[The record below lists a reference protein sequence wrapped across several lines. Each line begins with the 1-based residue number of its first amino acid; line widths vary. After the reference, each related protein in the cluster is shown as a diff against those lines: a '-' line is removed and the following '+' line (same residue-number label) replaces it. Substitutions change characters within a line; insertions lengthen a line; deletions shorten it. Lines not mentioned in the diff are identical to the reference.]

1 MTKNISDLG
10 NQNPIQQKL
19 SILKWRLHRIFI
31 TTPNGWLYNLVSFY
45 RSYEPQW
52 LAKQTCQSY
61 KFQLKLDEVVN
72 AYLKETKTK
81 VHQETYCDPGQ
92 TTNGTYIIKKNGWS
106 DETDNRGRIEQEI
119 WKQGFDNAVFNIWG
133 LSNYPNAWKQNAR
146 HQGQWDGM
154 AWQYHYCNSFIKNFY
169 GDYCEFTDKKPDVR
183 EEEYNERF

>member
-10 NQNPIQQKL
+10 NQNPIQQKI
-19 SILKWRLHRIFI
+19 SILKWRLDRLFS

-81 VHQETYCDPGQ
+81 VHQETYNDPGI

-106 DETDNRGRIEQEI
+106 DETDNKGRIEQEI